1 MTMILRN
8 EVRVVRKIVGCEST
22 GSVTVACRVGKG
34 ARVSDLDMKRCDDD
48 ANANADDDDDNNDSH
63 EANGEN

>member
-8 EVRVVRKIVGCEST
+8 EVRVMRKVVGCEST

-34 ARVSDLDMKRCDDD
+34 ARVSDLDMKRCDD
-48 ANANADDDDDNNDSH
+48 NANADDDDDDDDLH

>member
-8 EVRVVRKIVGCEST
+8 EVRVMRKVVGCEST
-22 GSVTVACRVGKG
+22 GSVTVACRVSKG

-48 ANANADDDDDNNDSH
+48 ANADDDDDDDDLH
-63 EANGEN
+63 EATGEN